1 MIRDI
6 VNQHIQNVLPIYLFD
21 LQDMKL
27 VRRST
32 VGQYLDRAV
41 TEYIQAH
48 IDNMVKEKDPT
59 RRHNYVTQSPQILQD
74 LTVETK
80 KWVAAKTAY
89 AIFSH
94 RWLDT
99 GELTFQDISKF
110 KSLRVPGFRMLI
122 NHKSDRKI
130 LNGTDI
136 LNQVNAYSLQ
146 TPKNREDH
154 LKLLEVMKELCGDM
168 SAAERR
174 GCQDFVKLVEFFN
187 ISSKYGCDYVWF
199 DSGCIDKSSS
209 TELEESIRSMFNWYR
224 NSKIC
229 IVHLADTT
237 RLSDLQLDPW
247 FTRGWTLQELLAPKS
262 IKFFRKSWKHLTLDS
277 VNNDK
282 DPDFKVSLWE
292 LISFITRIPLSTL
305 LDFTPGIDHAR
316 DALVWVSKRKTTRIE
331 DIAYCLIG
339 LLGIPFSIAYGEGNM
354 AFRRLQV
361 EILQHSYD
369 KGLFAWTGQ
378 PSAYNSML
386 AEGPQC
392 FSESSRP
399 ALRLQPLSMPK
410 SQTVTNVVDP
420 TFVFTN
426 YGLRIPLSI
435 YTVHS
440 WDVCHTPSFGF
451 TLRAKKLGNIQVLS
465 IVEWPYLEDYDHLK
479 IAILVDLVA
488 IESSASIAILLGY
501 KDGRYKRIP
510 TGEHIILSRV
520 TEPTAP
526 EMIFIQ

>member
-1 MIRDI
+1 
-6 VNQHIQNVLPIYLFD
+6 
-21 LQDMKL
+21 MKL

-32 VGQYLDRAV
+32 LGQYLDHDI
-41 TEYIQAH
+41 TEYIQALTDS
-48 IDNMVKEKDPT
+48 IVKEKNLT
-59 RRHNYVTQSPQILQD
+59 LRRNYVTRSPQVLQD
-74 LTVETK
+74 LTVKTE
-80 KWVAAKTAY
+80 KWITEKTAY

-94 RWLDT
+94 RWLDM

-110 KSLRVPGFRMLI
+110 KSLSVPGFRMLI

-130 LNGTDI
+130 LRGTDI
-136 LNQVNAYSLQ
+136 LDQVNAYSPQ
-146 TPKNREDH
+146 VPENCDDH
-154 LKLLEVMKELCGDM
+154 LKLLEIMKELCGDM
-168 SAAERR
+168 SDAERR

-187 ISSKYGCDYVWF
+187 ISSKYGCNYVWF

-237 RLSDLQLDPW
+237 HLSDTAHFSNTTHFPDLQEDPW
-247 FTRGWTLQELLAPKS
+247 FTRGWTLQELLAPKCV
-262 IKFFRKSWKHLTLDS
+262 KFFTKSWKHLTLDS

-282 DPDFKVSLWE
+282 DSRFKVPLWE
-292 LISFITRIPLSTL
+292 IISFITRIPFSTL

-316 DALVWVSKRKTTRIE
+316 DALVWVSNRKTTRIE

-361 EILQHSYD
+361 EILQHSHD
-369 KGLFAWTGQ
+369 KGLFAWIGQ

-392 FSESSRP
+392 FSESSPR
-399 ALRLQPLSMPK
+399 LHLQPLSMPE
-410 SQTVTNVVDP
+410 SQTVTNVFDP
-420 TFVFTN
+420 TYGFTN
-426 YGLRIPLSI
+426 YGLRISLSI
-435 YTVHS
+435 YTVCNWKVRHA
-440 WDVCHTPSFGF
+440 PSFSF
-451 TLRAKKLGNIQVLS
+451 TLLAEKLGNIRAQF
-465 IVEWPYLEDYDHLK
+465 IVESLNLEDYDHLK
-479 IAILVDLVA
+479 IAILVDLVV
-488 IESSASIAILLGY
+488 ESSPASIAILLGY
-501 KDGRYKRIP
+501 KHGRYKRIP
-510 TGEHIILSRV
+510 TKKHIILSRV